1 MSVPAAHGL
10 SASDVHWADAHTL
23 SRGLARGEFSAL
35 ELAQAIL
42 ARAERLQPTWKAYAT
57 LTPER
62 ALEQARASDRRRA
75 QGRVAGPLD
84 GIPLALK
91 DLCWTRGIATQAGM
105 SLYRH
110 FVPDQ
115 DGTVTRRLHDAGTVL
130 IGKAQ
135 MTEGAY
141 SAHHPD
147 VAAPVNPWGAGLWTG
162 VSSSGSGV
170 ALAAG
175 LAPLAVGTDTGGSI
189 RFPCAALGLTGL
201 KPTWGRV
208 SRFGAFELAASLDH
222 IGPMARSALD
232 CALMLQAMAGPDPLD
247 PTAVQAPAPTPPSA
261 RVGRLQG
268 LRIGLDERHCF
279 EISDPAVVEGMRQA
293 LQVFEAL
300 GAQVIALRMPS
311 TDALVEGWEAYC
323 GVEAAVA
330 HAQTFPS
337 QRAAYGPM
345 LAGLLDKGRAQDAL
359 AMQRILL
366 ERMTLRGAFD
376 ALLRDVDVIAIPGMP
391 LAAPSLD
398 RIAALRREPGY
409 RQRLSRFTVPT
420 DFSGHPTLVFPCGS
434 TPEGLPVAMQLMGG
448 ALQEARLLQ
457 AGQAFQEQTDWHRR
471 RAPGAV

>member
-1 MSVPAAHGL
+1 MSPDSLLWAPA
-10 SASDVHWADAHTL
+10 SEL
-23 SRGLARGEFSAL
+23 SRGLSRGEFSAV
-35 ELAQAIL
+35 ELAQLFVERTA
-42 ARAERLQPTWKAYAT
+42 RLQPTWKAYAT

-62 ALEQARASDRRRA
+62 AIDQARASDLRRA
-75 QGRVAGPLD
+75 RGDSRGPLD

-91 DLCWTRGIATQAGM
+91 DLCWTRDIPTQAGM
-105 SLYRH
+105 TLNRH
-110 FVPDQ
+110 FMADQ
-115 DGTVTRRLHDAGTVL
+115 DATVMRRLAEAGTVL

-147 VAAPVNPWGAGLWTG
+147 IAAPLNPWGQGLWTG

-170 ALAAG
+170 ALATG
-175 LAPLAVGTDTGGSI
+175 LTTLAVGTDTGGSI

-247 PTAVQAPAPTPPSA
+247 PTALQAPLPPPPMGRA
-261 RVGRLQG
+261 GRLNG
-268 LRIGLDERHCF
+268 LRIGLDESHCF
-279 EISDPAVVEGMRQA
+279 EISDPDVVSSMRQA
-293 LQVFEAL
+293 LEVFQSL
-300 GAQVIALRMPS
+300 GAEVVPLCMPA
-311 TDALVEGWEAYC
+311 TDALVDGWEAYC

-330 HAQTFPS
+330 HARTFPS
-337 QRAAYGPM
+337 RREAYGPM
-345 LAGLLDKGRAQDAL
+345 LAGLLDKGRALDGL
-359 AMQRILL
+359 TMQTILL
-366 ERMTLRGAFD
+366 ERMIFRGALD
-376 ALLRDVDVIAIPGMP
+376 ALLARVDLIAIPGMP

-420 DFSGHPTLVFPCGS
+420 DFSGHPALVFPCGS
-434 TPEGLPVAMQLMGG
+434 TAQGRPVAMQLIG
-448 ALQEARLLQ
+448 AHLHEARLLH
-457 AGQAFQEQTDWHRR
+457 AGQAFQEQTDWHER
-471 RAPGAV
+471 RAPGAA